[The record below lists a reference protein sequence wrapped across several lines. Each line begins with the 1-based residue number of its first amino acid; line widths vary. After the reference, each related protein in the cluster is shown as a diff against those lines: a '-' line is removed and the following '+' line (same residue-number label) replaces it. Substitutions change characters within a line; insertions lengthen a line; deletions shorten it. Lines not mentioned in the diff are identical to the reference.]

1 MSLPESNPPIHHLRG
16 ACNDED
22 AFAVLL
28 QLRILVGLGS
38 ILNSQGMQIEL
49 PLHTLQK
56 IVTGLDQ
63 PDPDDMAGPFRP
75 FAGFLDWDVGDL
87 AAPGING
94 RINNADLVARTRNWQ
109 FGFDQHCR
117 TSRRSWPL
125 RRRPVQ

>member
-1 MSLPESNPPIHHLRG
+1 
-16 ACNDED
+16 
-22 AFAVLL
+22 
-28 QLRILVGLGS
+28 
-38 ILNSQGMQIEL
+38 MQIKL

-63 PDPDDMAGPFRP
+63 SDPDDMAGPFRP

-94 RINNADLVARTRNWQ
+94 RIYDADLVARTRYWQ
-109 FGFDQHCR
+109 FGFDQHDR

-125 RRRPVQ
+125 RRRPVQARGVAAANLRSASLQRPAGRFKGGGHRSKEGN